1 MRWASSMMGI
11 ATTGEE
17 EGLNGTGREKSEGD
31 EKEFEE
37 VKEVKLPRL
46 MRRRLNQVSISS

>member
-1 MRWASSMMGI
+1 MIGI